1 MKKRVKAGLAFV
13 ASLCMALFMMPLTA
27 LAQQG
32 NSVTLPVRACEY
44 KECEGAMDYVYVD
57 HTELSATFT
66 ADDPAAVLDTNTI
79 GGYTGILMDY
89 IGQYERTFK
98 LDEGYNRFCTVTL
111 CGNLSKDPIAGKLTV
126 SVPAG
131 CDAAT
136 AKYSLYTEDE
146 SFNAST
152 TPFTAVSSYTEN
164 TVTIPYNSVN
174 GLSDYILIEFVA
186 TTAVPYCVVEG
197 INSTWTTNST
207 DGLAV
212 RANGALDKFQSVK
225 LDGAVVDASN
235 YTATSGSTII
245 TFKKD
250 YLASLTQGTH
260 SITIVFTD
268 GEASTN
274 VTIAGAASNK
284 PSTEQPAA
292 TQETPS
298 QKDDVPKTGETDV
311 AMVWIVLS
319 VCGLLGMISVYSVRR
334 KKADA

>member
-13 ASLCMALFMMPLTA
+13 ASLCMALFMMPVTA
-27 LAQQG
+27 FAQQG

-66 ADDPAAVLDTNTI
+66 ADDPAAVLDTNTT

-89 IGQYERTFK
+89 IGQYERTFQ

-212 RANGALDKFQSVK
+212 RVNGALEKFQSVK
-225 LDGAVVDASN
+225 MDGAIVDASN

-245 TFKKD
+245 TFKKE

-268 GEASTN
+268 GEAATH
-274 VTIAGAASNK
+274 VTIGSASGSQ
-284 PSTEQPAA
+284 PSSEQTATTPA
-292 TQETPS
+292 TPS
-298 QKDDVPKTGETDV
+298 QKDNVPKTGETDE
-311 AMVWIVLS
+311 AMVWVILS
-319 VCGLLGMISVYSVRR
+319 VCGFAGMLSVYGYR
-334 KKADA
+334 KKKENA